1 MEEKVLAIIPAR
13 SGSKGIKNKNI
24 KELNKKPLI
33 AYTIEVAR
41 KSEIFEDIVVSTDSE
56 KYAEISKEYGAIVP
70 FLREEKLSS
79 DTASSLDVILDVL
92 EKMEK
97 LGKRYE
103 TLVLLQPTSPLRTVE
118 NLKEAYNLYL
128 KNKANAVV
136 SVCEMEHSPLW
147 SNILPIDNKMDGF
160 LKKIGNKNRQ
170 QLEKYYRINGAI
182 YIANIEYF
190 KRYKDFYYKNSY
202 AYIMS
207 RENSIDID
215 EEIDF
220 KIAEFLMKEKGNKND
235 WTNKK
240 TIW

>member
-1 MEEKVLAIIPAR
+1 MKEKILAIIPAR
-13 SGSKGIKNKNI
+13 SGSKGIKDKNI
-24 KELNKKPLI
+24 RELNGKPLI

-41 KSEIFEDIVVSTDSE
+41 ESNLFEDIVVSTDSE

-70 FLREEKLSS
+70 FLREENLST

-92 EKMEK
+92 EKMER
-97 LGKRYE
+97 LGKKYE
-103 TLVLLQPTSPLRTVE
+103 TIILLQPTSPLRTVE
-118 NLKEAYNLYL
+118 DLKEAYNLYL
-128 KNKANAVV
+128 NKKANAVI

-147 SNILPIDNKMDGF
+147 SNTLSLDNKMDGF
-160 LKKIGNKNRQ
+160 LKNIGNTNRQ

-190 KRYKDFYYKNSY
+190 KKYKNFYYENSY

-215 EEIDF
+215 EEIDL
-220 KIAEFLMKEKGNKND
+220 KITEYLFNERKREKND
-235 WTNKK
+235 
-240 TIW
+240 